1 MRETGCKITKK
12 NRNEEH
18 FFLPF
23 LFLKLNIPQI
33 ILIFSNIQI
42 AFFLFFLL
50 NNLNCNVYCLAFS
63 LSFCRFPTK

>member
-23 LFLKLNIPQI
+23 LFLNS
-33 ILIFSNIQI
+33 IF
-42 AFFLFFLL
+42 FK
-50 NNLNCNVYCLAFS
+50 
-63 LSFCRFPTK
+63 PH

>member
-23 LFLKLNIPQI
+23 LFYTIKFLKLN
-33 ILIFSNIQI
+33 
-42 AFFLFFLL
+42 
-50 NNLNCNVYCLAFS
+50 
-63 LSFCRFPTK
+63 